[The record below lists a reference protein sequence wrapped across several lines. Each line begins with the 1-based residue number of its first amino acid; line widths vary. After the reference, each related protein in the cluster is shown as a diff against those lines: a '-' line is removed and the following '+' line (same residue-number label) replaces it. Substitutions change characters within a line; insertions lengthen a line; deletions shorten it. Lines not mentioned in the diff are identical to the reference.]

1 MLSADIRS
9 AVLEARPLVT
19 RHWEIPQG
27 LRVLPDGSWRVGD
40 FQVIHPPTLRY
51 LKSHLVGEDEGPF
64 VVDGAQRMPI
74 HVEGP
79 PFEVTTLVLDHDAAT
94 ATAVLDDGTSEPV
107 GDTSLGMN
115 EETGR
120 FECAVRG
127 DRFRARLSRAAHQML
142 LDHVIE
148 DEGAFFLGV
157 GARRIRL
164 RT

>member
-1 MLSADIRS
+1 MVS
-9 AVLEARPLVT
+9 
-19 RHWEIPQG
+19 RHWEIPEG

-51 LKSHLVGEDEGPF
+51 LKSHLVGEDAGPF

-74 HVEGP
+74 QVEGP
-79 PFEVTTLVLDHDAAT
+79 AFEVTRLVLEEEAAT
-94 ATAVLDDGTSEPV
+94 AAAVLDDGSRETIH
-107 GDTSLGMN
+107 DTSLGMN

-127 DRFRARLSRAAHQML
+127 GRFRARLSRAAHQIL
-142 LDHVIE
+142 LDNVIE
-148 DEGAFFLGV
+148 DEGAFFLRV
-157 GARRIRL
+157 GARRIPL

>member
-1 MLSADIRS
+1 
-9 AVLEARPLVT
+9 LVT

-51 LKSHLVGEDEGPF
+51 LKSHLEEDDQGPA
-64 VVDGAQRMPI
+64 VVDGPQRMPI
-74 HVEGP
+74 RVEGP
-79 PFEVTTLVLDHDAAT
+79 AFEVMALVLDEGAGQAA
-94 ATAVLDDGTSEPV
+94 AILDDGTREPIRES
-107 GDTSLGMN
+107 SLAMS

-127 DRFRARLSRAAHQML
+127 GCFRARLSRGAHQVL
-142 LDHVIE
+142 LDHVVEE
-148 DEGAFFLGV
+148 DGAFFLRV
-157 GARRIRL
+157 GPRRIPL